1 MAAHGVKV
9 AISTGNTNNNAN
21 ILERA
26 PWNNG
31 VVEEVEVAEVAEEVA
46 EEVVEEVVEEE
57 VVEEEIVEEEEVEDE
72 EE

>member
-31 VVEEVEVAEVAEEVA
+31 VVEEVEVAEV
-46 EEVVEEVVEEE
+46 VEEVVEEE
-57 VVEEEIVEEEEVEDE
+57 VVEEEIVEEVEVEAE

>member
-31 VVEEVEVAEVAEEVA
+31 VVEEVEVAEV
-46 EEVVEEVVEEE
+46 VEEVVEEE
-57 VVEEEIVEEEEVEDE
+57 VVEEEIVEEVEVEDE

>member
-9 AISTGNTNNNAN
+9 AISTGNTDNNAN

-31 VVEEVEVAEVAEEVA
+31 VVEEVEVAEIA

>member
-9 AISTGNTNNNAN
+9 AISTGNTDNNAN

-31 VVEEVEVAEVAEEVA
+31 VVEEVEVA
-46 EEVVEEVVEEE
+46 EVVEEVVEEE

>member
-1 MAAHGVKV
+1 MATDGVNV
-9 AISTGNTNNNAN
+9 AISTGNTDNNAN

-31 VVEEVEVAEVAEEVA
+31 VVEEVEVAEVA

>member
-9 AISTGNTNNNAN
+9 AISTGNTDNNAN

-31 VVEEVEVAEVAEEVA
+31 
-46 EEVVEEVVEEE
+46 VVEEVVEEE

>member
-9 AISTGNTNNNAN
+9 AISTGNTDNNAN

-31 VVEEVEVAEVAEEVA
+31 VVEEVE
-46 EEVVEEVVEEE
+46 
-57 VVEEEIVEEEEVEDE
+57 EEEIVEEEEVEDE

>member
-1 MAAHGVKV
+1 MATDGVNV
-9 AISTGNTNNNAN
+9 AISTGNTDNNAN

-31 VVEEVEVAEVAEEVA
+31 VVEEVEVAEVAEEV
-46 EEVVEEVVEEE
+46 VEEVVEEE
-57 VVEEEIVEEEEVEDE
+57 VVEEEIVEEEVEEEVEDE

>member
-31 VVEEVEVAEVAEEVA
+31 VVEEVEVAEV
-46 EEVVEEVVEEE
+46 VEEVVEEE

>member
-21 ILERA
+21 VLERA

-31 VVEEVEVAEVAEEVA
+31 VVEEVEVAEV
-46 EEVVEEVVEEE
+46 VEEVVED
-57 VVEEEIVEEEEVEDE
+57 VEEEVFADTQLSLAGVL
-72 EE
+72 

>member
-9 AISTGNTNNNAN
+9 AISTGNTDNNAN

-31 VVEEVEVAEVAEEVA
+31 VVEEVEVAEV
-46 EEVVEEVVEEE
+46 VEEVVEEE
-57 VVEEEIVEEEEVEDE
+57 VVEEEIVEEVEVEDE

>member
-9 AISTGNTNNNAN
+9 AISTGNTDNNAN

-31 VVEEVEVAEVAEEVA
+31 VVEEVEVAEVAEEV
-46 EEVVEEVVEEE
+46 VEEE

>member
-9 AISTGNTNNNAN
+9 AISTGNTDNNAN

-31 VVEEVEVAEVAEEVA
+31 VVEEVEVAEVAEEVV
-46 EEVVEEVVEEE
+46 EETVEEVK
-57 VVEEEIVEEEEVEDE
+57 
-72 EE
+72 